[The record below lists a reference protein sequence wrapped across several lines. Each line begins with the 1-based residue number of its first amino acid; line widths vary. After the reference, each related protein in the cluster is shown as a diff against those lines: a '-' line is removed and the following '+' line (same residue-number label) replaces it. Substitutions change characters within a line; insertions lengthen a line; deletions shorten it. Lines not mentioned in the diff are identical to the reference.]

1 MNFYKCIG
9 INFNDRISGLKID
22 EEVEKEERIQ
32 WMTKEMTKVVGI
44 QKGEEGYGRIK
55 IQYKN
60 KDVL

>member
-32 WMTKEMTKVVGI
+32 QMTKEMTKEEEI